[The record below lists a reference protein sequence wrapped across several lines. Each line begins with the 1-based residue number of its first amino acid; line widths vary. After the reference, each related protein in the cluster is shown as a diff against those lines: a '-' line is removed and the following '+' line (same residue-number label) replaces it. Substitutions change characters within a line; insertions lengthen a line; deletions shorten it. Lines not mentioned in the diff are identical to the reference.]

1 MALTSSQRNWAVFFA
16 SAGLIGLLSA
26 AWLAVSGT
34 SDDNVRLL
42 LRLSARAAF
51 LVLLLIFIARPLRQ
65 LIATPATAKLLQN
78 RRLLGI
84 AFTGIHTAHLGLIF
98 YRARVIPDFDL
109 NISESLLGALTYLV
123 IYLMFLTSFDA
134 TARALGRSNWRVL
147 HKVGLY
153 WVFVAFLPT
162 LLPDSL
168 GQLAGANGFIILLA
182 AVAIVTRLTAFLASR
197 QRRAQPQ

>member
-1 MALTSSQRNWAVFFA
+1 MTSNQRNWAVFFT

-26 AWLAVSGT
+26 AYLNVAGI

-42 LRLSARAAF
+42 LRLSARIAF
-51 LVLLLIFIARPLRQ
+51 LVLLLVFIARPIRQ
-65 LIATPATAKLLQN
+65 LFATPATAKLLQH

-98 YRARVIPDFDL
+98 YRARMIPDVDL
-109 NISESLLGALTYLV
+109 NISENLPGGLTYVV

-134 TARALGRSNWRVL
+134 TARALGRKNWRVL

-153 WVFVAFLPT
+153 WIFIAFVPT
-162 LLPDSL
+162 LLPESRE
-168 GQLAGANGFIILLA
+168 QLTGANGFIILLT
-182 AVAIVTRLTAFLASR
+182 AVAIVIRLTAFLAA
-197 QRRAQPQ
+197 RRPKARPQ